1 MAVPILP
8 VGGSPTT
15 GTKRRFDFNMHA
27 LVVPVQTRACRVESG
42 ALFLFRPTHKQ
53 NKVQVKVRATGLNT
67 RQKRQTGNQ
76 ELTSQFTSQ
85 SATGPRGS
93 RGRGPIFVLGALVL
107 EQDQEQDDDH
117 GAGPTPPRGGARIR
131 CALFGGPCSAKWL

>member
-42 ALFLFRPTHKQ
+42 ALFLFRPTHK
-53 NKVQVKVRATGLNT
+53 NNVQVKVRATGLKV
-67 RQKRQTGNQ
+67 RQTRQTGNL

-93 RGRGPIFVLGALVL
+93 RGRGQICVLGALVL

-117 GAGPTPPRGGARIR
+117 GAGPSPPRNGARVR
-131 CALFGGPCSAKWL
+131 CALFGGPRSAKWL